1 MASEEQH
8 AEAVK
13 AALTALSAVP
23 KDYDELDPAAL
34 PAYYNEVTV
43 ERRFGGTLRGSNE
56 SPTEA
61 YRITARSV
69 AKTVSNARE
78 MRRRAMQLEGTV
90 LTIDGAET
98 TPVEFESADP
108 IGPDDGWYSGLLTL
122 TYTR

>member
-13 AALTALSAVP
+13 AALTALTAVP
-23 KDYDELDPAAL
+23 YDYDEIPATL
-34 PAYYNEVTV
+34 PAYYNAITV
-43 ERRFGGTLRGSNE
+43 ERRYGGTGRGSGE
-56 SPTEA
+56 IPTEA
-61 YRITARSV
+61 YRITAQSI

-78 MRRRAMQLEGTV
+78 MRRRARLLEGVV
-90 LTIDGAET
+90 LTIDGTET
-98 TPVEFESADP
+98 TPIEFESADP